1 MFTEAILIRL
11 CRILL
16 PFLNTKQNMT
26 PYVAD
31 VQEDN
36 PIDFILKVMAAIADS
51 RYSLPACSPFT
62 VDALHSL
69 SRSLYRLTL
78 YSGLQLAI
86 DSLCQATLTR
96 I

>member
-1 MFTEAILIRL
+1 
-11 CRILL
+11 
-16 PFLNTKQNMT
+16 MT

-51 RYSLPACSPFT
+51 RYSLPACSPST
-62 VDALHSL
+62 VGALHTL

-78 YSGLQLAI
+78 YAGDRFSLAGHSNQNLKLLETC
-86 DSLCQATLTR
+86 DKLTPLFTG
-96 I
+96 

>member
-1 MFTEAILIRL
+1 
-11 CRILL
+11 
-16 PFLNTKQNMT
+16 MT

-62 VDALHSL
+62 VGTLHTL

-86 DSLCQATLTR
+86 DSLWQATLTR

>member
-1 MFTEAILIRL
+1 
-11 CRILL
+11 
-16 PFLNTKQNMT
+16 MT

-69 SRSLYRLTL
+69 S
-78 YSGLQLAI
+78 
-86 DSLCQATLTR
+86 
-96 I
+96 

>member
-1 MFTEAILIRL
+1 
-11 CRILL
+11 
-16 PFLNTKQNMT
+16 MT

-78 YSGLQLAI
+78 YSGLQLVI